1 MNSGLGVVGI
11 TVNGVAYRPNRHLVK
26 ALIDSLPDS
35 ESSRDLL
42 KTEIL
47 TAIGECRISSSL
59 DAFLRQHQVF
69 GAFKYQIHLDGEL
82 FDAKALFIV
91 GLRAAFPAINDLTVD
106 DLPSQEKWVA
116 EPLRTLG
123 FEVIDKTATPKTTIV
138 AGLTHVLNAYPTAHT
153 QTF

>member
-1 MNSGLGVVGI
+1 MVD
-11 TVNGVAYRPNRHLVK
+11 RPNRPLVK
-26 ALIDSLPDS
+26 ALIKSLPDS

-47 TAIGECRISSSL
+47 AAIGECRIASSL

-69 GAFKYQIHLDGEL
+69 GAFKYQIHQDGE
-82 FDAKALFIV
+82 FYDAKALLIV
-91 GLRAAFPAINDLTVD
+91 GLRAAFPAINDLTAD
-106 DLPSQEKWVA
+106 DLPSLEKWVA

-138 AGLTHVLNAYPTAHT
+138 DGLTHVLKTYPSAHT
-153 QTF
+153 QTFEKHP